1 MADVK
6 QTMLTIITYYVF
18 ALHLAFSFFR
28 FSLRLLNK
36 PCFLSF
42 HTFLCYKRFFA
53 FSSDGHTLASG
64 KQSPNL
70 IIWNLTSG
78 KQRHNLPTGFNNYPT
93 SVAFSPDG
101 HTLVSG
107 S

>member
-1 MADVK
+1 MFP
-6 QTMLTIITYYVF
+6 LITYVSV
-18 ALHLAFSFFR
+18 LQ
-28 FSLRLLNK
+28 
-36 PCFLSF
+36 
-42 HTFLCYKRFFA
+42 TFL
-53 FSSDGHTLASG
+53 LSG

-78 KQRHNLPTGFNNYPT
+78 KQQHNLPTGFNNYPT

-107 S
+107 SDNGAVEIWDPSNGQLLRTLV